1 MFTAREQ
8 RLIVE
13 MLADG
18 SPVWYVAAVTKKDRH
33 STYLVGLQH
42 GYPHRGAL
50 KQALEELTIAGDV
63 MATTG

>member
-1 MFTAREQ
+1 MFTTREQ
-8 RLIVE
+8 RLIVT

-33 STYLVGLQH
+33 STYLVGVQH

-50 KQALEELTIAGDV
+50 KRALEELTVSADA
-63 MATTG
+63 MAATG